1 MTQRRYEALGFA
13 TFVLQVLAWVSLIL
27 GLLSALGIV
36 LAGAFNLIDLPLPGQ
51 TAASP
56 AASLIVGVIAGI
68 AALLV
73 TAIQFVGFLAASQ
86 IIHLFIDVE
95 QNTRATADAV
105 RQLLALQFVPPAEPL
120 TTPDIAAPVGAAAPV
135 ADERAGDLEPLP
147 PSPPAEPTITAAAA
161 PQRLP

>member
-36 LAGAFNLIDLPLPGQ
+36 LAGAFNLLDLPLPGQ
-51 TAASP
+51 PAASP
-56 AASLIVGVIAGI
+56 TASLLVGVIAGA

-105 RQLLALQFVPPAEPL
+105 RQLLALQFVSPAEPL
-120 TTPDIAAPVGAAAPV
+120 LMPDTAAPVEAALV

-147 PSPPAEPTITAAAA
+147 PSPPAEPTITVAAA
-161 PQRLP
+161 PQPLP